1 MRGVC
6 TICTDLF
13 TDDNPISATPC
24 GHTFHEACL
33 TRWLGTP
40 NGNSCPQCR
49 TRVTARS
56 VISKLFFDQPDEE
69 VEDPSQLRNELTAA
83 KAKLSVKDKEK
94 RDLSKEK
101 DKLEDR
107 LVTIRVTLNEL
118 SEQLQDEQDKNKT
131 LKQQMKLVDIHK
143 KQALQAEADAKKLRK
158 KLVELERLQLLIKG
172 SSSEAEDMIQDMGEG
187 VESAK
192 SLARHLTVLKKEHEK
207 LKELRKKS
215 ADEAERYR
223 KELSSKR
230 VQCADTSKELEI
242 TKDQI
247 RDAKQQIQ
255 NLMAKNK
262 MLKQELA
269 EGKATPGSRA
279 TAKRLLLESPAPL
292 LVKKPCLDGAI
303 YLDEAIMPVTPEEI
317 FTQKKNNARLNR
329 EKKEFD
335 WKPVKTTSVAET
347 VKKDLRDIGNLDL
360 SPYMHHQMGGRTIRE
375 TNHRFGAVNKGYN
388 GMGGH
393 EKILNL
399 QPRIGKPLPKK
410 SKFVSR
416 SRASGLTK
424 DPALPSMDDFITL

>member
-1 MRGVC
+1 M
-6 TICTDLF
+6 
-13 TDDNPISATPC
+13 
-24 GHTFHEACL
+24 CL
-33 TRWLGTP
+33 CLRCSLSRWLHTP

-49 TRVTARS
+49 TKVTARNI
-56 VISKLFFDQPDEE
+56 ISKLFFDQPDEDAE
-69 VEDPSQLRNELTAA
+69 EDPSVLRNELTAA
-83 KAKLSVKDKEK
+83 KAKLSEKDKEK
-94 RDLSKEK
+94 RDLTKEK

-143 KQALQAEADAKKLRK
+143 KQAQQAEVDAKKLRK

-187 VESAK
+187 AESAR

-207 LKELRKKS
+207 VKEMRRKS
-215 ADEAERYR
+215 AEEAERYR
-223 KELSSKR
+223 KELSTKR
-230 VQCADTSKELEI
+230 VQCAETTKELQV
-242 TKDQI
+242 TQDQL

-255 NLMAKNK
+255 NLTAKNK

-269 EGKATPGSRA
+269 EGKSTPGSRA
-279 TAKRLLLESPAPL
+279 TTKRLLLESPAPL
-292 LVKKPCLDGAI
+292 LIKKPCLDGAI
-303 YLDEAIMPVTPEEI
+303 YLDDETIMPVTPEEEN
-317 FTQKKNNARLNR
+317 FTQRRNNARLKR

-347 VKKDLRDIGNLDL
+347 VKKDLRDIGNFDL
-360 SPYMHHQMGGRTIRE
+360 SPYPHHQMGARTIRE

-416 SRASGLTK
+416 SRASVPSR
-424 DPALPSMDDFITL
+424 DPALPTLDDFITS